1 MYISEIRTSAPTDE
15 RMPLERKMYDTLDKL
30 KIPYEQVDNDPAAS
44 MEECAAIDKAI
55 GTQKRIFMQP
65 EKDDLLSAGNA
76 CGQGV

>member
-1 MYISEIRTSAPTDE
+1 MTRWTN
-15 RMPLERKMYDTLDKL
+15 L

-55 GTQKRIFMQP
+55 GTQIRKNVFFMQP